1 MFRLNIN
8 LYSIRPKKTN
18 SKFESAHTGVI
29 YIFYLSII
37 TIFLKFFIKWHKKS
51 ETISTLENV
60 NTFSNVTTNPI
71 TPHAMRVDCS
81 DTKPGGKT
89 QTLVRGR
96 QSGHS
101 IGKTEPHQC
110 RFEPLL
116 TKILINLRC
125 TSDKDNVVLT

>member
-1 MFRLNIN
+1 MNIN
-8 LYSIRPKKTN
+8 LYSIRPKKPN
-18 SKFESAHTGVI
+18 SKFKSAHTGV
-29 YIFYLSII
+29 
-37 TIFLKFFIKWHKKS
+37 
-51 ETISTLENV
+51 ISTLENV

-125 TSDKDNVVLT
+125 TSDKDRVVLT